1 MSISVF
7 VAVRALHILVA
18 ALWVGAGLF
27 LTLFLMPTLRQLGT
41 GSHPVHAGLER
52 RGMGGFMAAVA
63 MLTVLSGVWLYWE
76 MTSGFDRNVIASNRG
91 MMFGLGGLA
100 GLLAAIIGGAVI
112 GRGLRQVH
120 ELDRGL
126 AELADGAE
134 RDAHLQTLARLRR
147 RTARASQCDSVLLVI
162 ALLLM
167 TLGHY
172 A

>member
-1 MSISVF
+1 MDIF
-7 VAVRALHILVA
+7 VAVRTLHILVA

-41 GSHPVHAGLER
+41 GGDTVHDGLER

-63 MLTVLSGVWLYWE
+63 VLTVLSGVWLYWV
-76 MTSGFDRNVIASNRG
+76 MTSGFDRSVIASNRG
-91 MMFGLGGLA
+91 IMFGLGGLA

-112 GRGLRQVH
+112 GRGLKQIQ
-120 ELDRGL
+120 ELGRHLAGL
-126 AELADGAE
+126 TDDAE
-134 RDAHLQTLARLRR
+134 RDAHLQTLARLRL
-147 RTARASQCDSVLLVI
+147 RTARASLCDSVLLVT

>member
-1 MSISVF
+1 MDIF

-41 GSHPVHAGLER
+41 GGGPVHDGLER
-52 RGMGGFMAAVA
+52 RGMGGFMAAIAV
-63 MLTVLSGVWLYWE
+63 LTVLSGVWLYWQ
-76 MTSGFDRNVIASNRG
+76 MTSGFDRGVIASNRG
-91 MMFGLGGLA
+91 IMYGLGGLA
-100 GLLAAIIGGAVI
+100 GLLAAIIGGAFI
-112 GRGLRQVH
+112 GRGLKQIR
-120 ELDRGL
+120 ELGRRL
-126 AELADGAE
+126 AELADDAE
-134 RDAHLQTLARLRR
+134 RDAHLQMLARLRR
-147 RTARASQCDSVLLVI
+147 RTARASQCDSVLLVA